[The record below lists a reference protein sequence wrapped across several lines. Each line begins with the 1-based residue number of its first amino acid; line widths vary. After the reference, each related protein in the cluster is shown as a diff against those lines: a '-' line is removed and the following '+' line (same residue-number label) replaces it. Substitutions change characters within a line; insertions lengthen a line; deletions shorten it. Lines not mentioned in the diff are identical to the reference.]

1 MIQVE
6 DTKVLQFKKS
16 GLEDLVEI
24 LVDLT
29 PNLDIRPVGCDMQKG
44 SSIFPEADLSS
55 VVVKSVLASVGK
67 ISNLVKKPRIAIV
80 STGNELLT
88 PSDIER
94 EGKIYDSNTTMLE
107 ELLKYFGFESQR
119 NIILSDDFESVK
131 ASLDKLLSDVDFV
144 ICSGGVSMGDKDY
157 IKPVLQALDFEINIG
172 RVNMKPGKP
181 MTFGSNHDDNRKFFF
196 GLPGNPVSAFVTFH
210 LFVLP
215 ALRFASGWKKEKCSP
230 AVIEVEVRFC

>member
-1 MIQVE
+1 ME
-6 DTKVLQFKKS
+6 DTKVLKLTKA

-24 LVDLT
+24 LVNLT
-29 PNLDIRPVGCDMQKG
+29 PNLDIRPIGCDMKKG
-44 SSIFPEADLSS
+44 NSIFPEADLSP

-67 ISNLVKKPRIAIV
+67 MSNLVKRPRIAIV
-80 STGNELLT
+80 STGSELLT
-88 PSDIER
+88 PSDVER

-119 NIILSDDFESVK
+119 NLVLSDDFESVK
-131 ASLDKLLSDVDFV
+131 TSFEKLLSDVDFV

-157 IKPVLQALDFEINIG
+157 IKPVLKALDFEINIG

-181 MTFGSNHDDNRKFFF
+181 MTFASNYDNGKFFF

-215 ALRFASGWKKEKCSP
+215 ALRFTSGWKKQKCP
-230 AVIEVEVRFC
+230 LAVIEVEVSFLF